1 MRLAIAVVMALVA
14 ASFVAPIAGAAE
26 TQSTFG
32 LIADG
37 PYRTALA
44 TRIARGVDH
53 RDGIRIFPV
62 IGKSPAQNLADLAEV
77 RGIDLAL
84 VPSDSLGFA
93 EGQGLIRGVTGK
105 FDYLVKLAN
114 LDIHVLAGPSIRS
127 LADIEGK
134 RVAVGPAT
142 HASYET
148 SAMLFGALGL
158 SVPALPHDSSQAIA
172 AVKSGDA
179 AAAVLVGVSPLP
191 EVARL
196 ARSDGLHLVA
206 IPPRAELESYY
217 APSLIGPAIYP
228 NLLEPGQSVETV
240 SSSLVLAAM
249 RSPEGSRQQS
259 ALTRFATALFA
270 SLLEDGA
277 GPGINLNAAVPGWTR
292 SQASGLALESLGRTS
307 SQSTA
312 QEN

>member
-1 MRLAIAVVMALVA
+1 MRHAIVGIVFIA
-14 ASFVAPIAGAAE
+14 AAAFGSLPGIAAE
-26 TQSTFG
+26 RQTTFG

-53 RDGIRIFPV
+53 RDGIRILPV

-93 EGQGLIRGVTGK
+93 GAQGLIRGASGK

-127 LADIEGK
+127 ITDLKNK
-134 RVAVGPAT
+134 RVAVGSAT
-142 HASYET
+142 RASYET
-148 SAMLFGALGL
+148 SAMLFAALGL
-158 SVPALPHDSSQAIA
+158 SVTSLPLDSGEAIA

-179 AAAVLVGVSPLP
+179 AAAVLIGVTPLP

-196 ARSDGLHLVA
+196 GRSDGLHLVA
-206 IPPRAELESYY
+206 VPPRAELAAFY
-217 APSLIGPAIYP
+217 APSLIGAANYPA
-228 NLLEPGQSVETV
+228 LLEQGQSVETV
-240 SSSLVLAAM
+240 SSSLVLAAV
-249 RSPEGSRQQS
+249 RWPQGSPQQA

-292 SQASGLALESLGRTS
+292 SEASGLALEALGRAPSLPT
-307 SQSTA
+307 T